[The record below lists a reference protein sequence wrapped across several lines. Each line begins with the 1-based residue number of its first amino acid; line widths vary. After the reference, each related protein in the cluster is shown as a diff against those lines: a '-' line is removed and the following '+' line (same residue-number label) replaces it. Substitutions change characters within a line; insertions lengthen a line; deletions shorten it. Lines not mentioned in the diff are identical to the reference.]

1 MKRGQLTVIVGCMFA
16 GKSEELLRKMK
27 RSEIA
32 GMRALIVKPA
42 LDTRGTAER
51 ICSRDGRC
59 MDAISVR
66 TATDIL
72 AIAERYDVI
81 GIDEAQFF
89 DASII
94 VTVRTL
100 FAREKRVIIAGLDT
114 DYRDEPFGSTHF
126 LMAIP
131 EAEIVKLR
139 AVCMRCRG
147 EATRTF
153 RKSKNDAQ
161 VVIGDADQ
169 YEALCYTCYVN
180 ACTVRDGG
188 TKFILSETKDLTHAQ
203 GGTPSTRIPSL

>member
-1 MKRGQLTVIVGCMFA
+1 MSGFGIWILTFDIMSGSLTVVVGCMFA

-27 RSEIA
+27 RAEIA
-32 GMRALIVKPA
+32 GLRPLLVKPA

-66 TATDIL
+66 SARDIL
-72 AIAERYDVI
+72 AAAEAYDII

-89 DASII
+89 DDGI
-94 VTVRTL
+94 VAVVRTL
-100 FAREKRVIIAGLDT
+100 YTTGKRVIIAGLDT

-131 EAEIVKLR
+131 EADVVKLR

-153 RKSKNDAQ
+153 RKTRNEAK

-169 YEALCYTCYVN
+169 YEALCYACYIN
-180 ACTVRDGG
+180 AVSERD
-188 TKFILSETKDLTHAQ
+188 
-203 GGTPSTRIPSL
+203 RIVARAPALANT

>member
-1 MKRGQLTVIVGCMFA
+1 MKLGSLTVIVGCMFA

-27 RSEIA
+27 RAEIA
-32 GMRALIVKPA
+32 GLKALVVKPA
-42 LDTRGTAER
+42 IDTRGTVER

-66 TATDIL
+66 SSADIL
-72 AIAERYDVI
+72 ATAERYDVI

-89 DASII
+89 DAGI
-94 VTVRTL
+94 TDAVRAL
-100 FAREKRVIIAGLDT
+100 YAAGKRVIIAGLDT
-114 DYRDEPFGSTHF
+114 DYRDEPFGSTHL

-131 EAEIVKLR
+131 EAEVVKLR

-153 RKSKNDAQ
+153 RKTKNDAQ

-169 YEALCYTCYVN
+169 YEALCYPCYVN
-180 ACTVRDGG
+180 ACAVRDVP
-188 TKFILSETKDLTHAQ
+188 IARERAAAVA
-203 GGTPSTRIPSL
+203 